1 MKIVRTF
8 ATTANLGP
16 GFDAFGLC
24 LDLYN
29 DYIFEISNEY
39 IIEGFDERFSSPA
52 NNLIIQSYEKV
63 FEVLDEPIIP
73 IKLVEVV
80 QNIPTSRG
88 LGSSASCILAGVL
101 IANDILHNGNALS
114 QDMIFQIA
122 SSIEGHPDNIAPL
135 LFGGLTCSF
144 KNDKYYTIKSEVS
157 NKFRFTLCIPPF
169 ELKTSD
175 ARRVLPK
182 EVSMS
187 DAVSNISHSVALF
200 KALELG
206 DMELLKNAN
215 IDKLHQD
222 YRFPLIKGSEYFI
235 EFAKNNNATCMISGA
250 GPTILLISNKTLNI
264 QYDGWEIKEL
274 KVNNFGA
281 YIYEE

>member
-29 DYIFEISNEY
+29 DYSFEISNEY

-144 KNDKYYTIKSEVS
+144 KNDKYFTIKSEVS
-157 NKFRFTLCIPPF
+157 NNFKFTLCIPSF

-222 YRFPLIKGSEYFI
+222 YRF
-235 EFAKNNNATCMISGA
+235 
-250 GPTILLISNKTLNI
+250 
-264 QYDGWEIKEL
+264 
-274 KVNNFGA
+274 
-281 YIYEE
+281 